1 MSLTISPIQNLPIGI
16 PAQAGA
22 NSGDAGAFRS
32 VLEGAVR
39 HLEDYQQKADQAV
52 EGFLSGSTD
61 DLHSTALAVQRV
73 ELELEMALQVR
84 NKVVQAYQEI
94 MRMQL

>member
-1 MSLTISPIQNLPIGI
+1 VSLTISPIQGI
-16 PAQAGA
+16 PVPASVQPSRGAGE
-22 NSGDAGAFRS
+22 SGAFQS

-39 HLEDYQQKADQAV
+39 HLDESQRMADQAV
-52 EGFLSGSTD
+52 DGFLNGSTD
-61 DLHSTALAVQRV
+61 DLHTTALAVQRS

-94 MRMQL
+94 MRLQV